1 MACTQ
6 FQDIVRQKLDSI
18 EALMREKHLLVG
30 DVFNGMRLNDLRHR
44 ELEYTETLR
53 RLSLEYRHDFER
65 HCNYRDSDMNSTKQ
79 STLSTSNPLPKIELF

>member
-1 MACTQ
+1 
-6 FQDIVRQKLDSI
+6 
-18 EALMREKHLLVG
+18 
-30 DVFNGMRLNDLRHR
+30 NGMRLNDLRHR

>member
-44 ELEYTETLR
+44 ELEYTETCAACHW
-53 RLSLEYRHDFER
+53 SIG
-65 HCNYRDSDMNSTKQ
+65 T
-79 STLSTSNPLPKIELF
+79 TLKDTVTIAIQI